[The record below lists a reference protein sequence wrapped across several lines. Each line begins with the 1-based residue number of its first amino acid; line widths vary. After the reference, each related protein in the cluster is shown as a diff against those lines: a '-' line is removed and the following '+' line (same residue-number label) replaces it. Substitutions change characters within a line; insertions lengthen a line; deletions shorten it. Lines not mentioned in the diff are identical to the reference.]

1 MSHDRDQSKKLKAF
15 ERLLNVM
22 DDLRKGCPWD
32 RKQTWGTLRILT
44 IEEMYELV
52 DVLLEEDAE
61 GVKEELGDLMMH
73 MVFYALIG
81 EEKYGFDM
89 ADVLDGVCDKLVERH
104 PHIYGAVKVDT
115 PEEVKQ
121 NWEQIKLSTGKKSL
135 LEGVPKSLPAIVKAY
150 RLQEKTAQVGFE
162 WNSLG
167 QVWDKVEEELGELQN
182 EVRMNGSQQRKE
194 EEFGDVLFALVNY
207 GRFMGIDPE
216 AALEKVNNRFKE
228 RFEYIERNA
237 PKPLREMTLEEMDA
251 LWNEAKKEFKGEA
264 PSK

>member
-104 PHIYGAVKVDT
+104 PHIYGEVKVDT